1 MLSASSSENL
11 RLGVNPW
18 IPRLPTPGLGEPSA
32 FVSPNMSLSRA
43 SSMASL
49 RSDLALDKYGHV
61 RPLPSP
67 CPDHPANVSISS
79 NSSGVTANDNEES
92 SSPTLASKTNAFFS
106 SPFSIAVAR
115 KAPSDAHRPATMTT
129 TTILHSNHKGVR
141 DESENEFTVT
151 QNQTP
156 ESPSPKPRIV
166 SDSHASPSKV
176 QTLSSSSF
184 FGPSRAASLTAPKPP
199 PNLEPIVAKKPNAA
213 LSSFTSLSRF
223 FPSRN
228 RSSDPDNV
236 QKGVD
241 AIEPTPPP
249 SLGVVE
255 IPSPLETDTPSS
267 PSQVLTMRRGFV
279 ELLPE
284 RLERTSMDDDELCIS
299 PTTSISGS
307 LLQVPSP
314 TRSRI
319 RQASPER
326 LLAHAHQAA
335 QRSQAS
341 PPSHTT
347 VNSAGNH
354 NGVSMQHPPLRRE
367 TDQSKDSPTPDPIPG
382 QVIGAPETPLK
393 LIKPLGHGAFSSVWL
408 ATDETAEL
416 ALTRSASIDRGLNRQ
431 GSAGRRVVKRR
442 RPSES
447 WAKKHSDRKV
457 GGLKPHSLSTHAV
470 TEENDTARASID
482 GDRERVSTPASL
494 GRQPSLSKPLNSL
507 RRPEQRVVA
516 VKMMDRAM
524 CDANDRTRIS
534 FVREVE
540 ILRHISH
547 PSIVSYLHSFT
558 TQTHHCLILEHVT
571 GGELFDLLN
580 NDGKHSL
587 LTEPLLRRM
596 WSELCR
602 AVAWMHSV
610 ALVHRD
616 IKLENILLTCNPFEP
631 QFIEP
636 GTSCPSLAFL
646 PSPLLKLTDFGLSR
660 FIDPDQPLLATRC
673 GSESYAA
680 PEIVM
685 ATKYDG
691 RQTDAWACGVV
702 LFALATRVLPFDR
715 VPFGNQGGSIGSGGG
730 SEYDGGGGRS
740 SVMSGRDSVMSNS
753 ESGRGRRSYLIRIA
767 KNEYT
772 WPTGDGLSGA
782 ADRDQRLAT
791 PGLRKVV
798 ERLLVRD
805 PKKRATVAEVWE
817 EEWMGGEG
825 GLPRPGEGFRIHIE
839 EPNLPDGGVGP
850 SADLP
855 TPKEEM
861 PETPSL
867 EEESDLPDVAEAGDE
882 ELEPDR
888 SSGLLVNGESISHV
902 ARLDIN

>member
-1 MLSASSSENL
+1 MLQAASSENL
-11 RLGVNPW
+11 RLGVDPW
-18 IPRLPTPGLGEPSA
+18 IPRLPTPVP
-32 FVSPNMSLSRA
+32 PMSLSRA

-49 RSDLALDKYGHV
+49 RSDVAPDKYGHV

-67 CPDHPANVSISS
+67 CPDHVANVSSA
-79 NSSGVTANDNEES
+79 NSIRVTTSDEEES
-92 SSPTLASKTNAFFS
+92 SPTSVSKTNAFFS

-115 KAPSDAHRPATMTT
+115 KPPGDAQRVPFPALTPTRQGARDDTEKELLVVGQAPD
-129 TTILHSNHKGVR
+129 
-141 DESENEFTVT
+141 
-151 QNQTP
+151 
-156 ESPSPKPRIV
+156 SPSPKPRIP
-166 SDSHASPSKV
+166 SDSHVSPSRQQV
-176 QTLSSSSF
+176 VTSSSF
-184 FGPSRAASLTAPKPP
+184 FGPSRPASLNTPIPP
-199 PNLEPIVAKKPNAA
+199 PNLEPIVTKKPNTA
-213 LSSFTSLSRF
+213 LSGFTSLSRF
-223 FPSRN
+223 FPLRN
-228 RSSDPDNV
+228 RSSDPDTAQRTV
-236 QKGVD
+236 EV
-241 AIEPTPPP
+241 IEPTPPP
-249 SLGVVE
+249 SSVE
-255 IPSPLETDTPSS
+255 EVRPALTIETPSS
-267 PSQVLTMRRGFV
+267 PSQILTLRRSFV
-279 ELLPE
+279 ELRPE
-284 RLERTSMDDDELCIS
+284 TPGRSSLEDDEWCIS
-299 PTTSISGS
+299 PTASTSGP

-335 QRSQAS
+335 QRAQAS
-341 PPSHTT
+341 PPSDPFITKSRDH
-347 VNSAGNH
+347 NH
-354 NGVSMQHPPLRRE
+354 SNDGPSIQHPPLRRE
-367 TDQSKDSPTPDPIPG
+367 TDQSKDFPTPEPVPG
-382 QVIGAPETPLK
+382 QVIGAPATPLK

-416 ALTRSASIDRGLNRQ
+416 ALTRSASIGRGLNRQ
-431 GSAGRRVVKRR
+431 GSAGKRVVKRR
-442 RPSES
+442 RPTEN
-447 WAKKHSDRKV
+447 WAKKQSDRKV
-457 GGLKPHSLSTHAV
+457 GGLKPHPA
-470 TEENDTARASID
+470 A
-482 GDRERVSTPASL
+482 TPAVPEGGDTSRTSLDGGENWRSPTPTSL
-494 GRQPSLSKPLNSL
+494 GRNPSLSKPLGPL
-507 RRPEQRVVA
+507 GRPEQRVVA

-547 PSIVSYLHSFT
+547 PSIVSYLHSFST
-558 TQTHHCLILEHVT
+558 ETHHCLILEHVT

-580 NDGKHSL
+580 NDSKHSL

-616 IKLENILLTCNPFEP
+616 IKLENILLTCDLFSP
-631 QFIEP
+631 QYIMP
-636 GTSCPSLAFL
+636 GTGSPSLALL
-646 PSPLLKLTDFGLSR
+646 PTPLLKLTDFGLSR

-715 VPFGNQGGSIGSGGG
+715 VAFGNQGGSIGSGGSAGG
-730 SEYDGGGGRS
+730 SEYGGS
-740 SVMSGRDSVMSNS
+740 SIMSVS

-767 KNEYT
+767 KNEYA
-772 WPTGDGLSGA
+772 WPTGDGLGGA

-791 PGLRKVV
+791 PGLKKVV

-805 PKKRATVAEVWE
+805 PKKRATVAQVWD
-817 EEWMGGEG
+817 EEWMGGDG

-839 EPNLPDGGVGP
+839 EPKLSNGVIEP
-850 SADLP
+850 SGDMP

-861 PETPSL
+861 PETPNIG
-867 EEESDLPDVAEAGDE
+867 EEDDLPDVAEAGDE
-882 ELEPDR
+882 DLEPDM
-888 SSGLLVNGESISHV
+888 SSGLLVNGESIANV